1 MKPGTF
7 AKGQSGNPNGRPKK
21 TPEHYEVEALAR
33 DASPTA
39 IARLVHFM
47 KAKGDARASI
57 AACIAILDRAFGRP
71 AQEVRHKGHVTHEL
85 ENFAD
90 AQLASIIARGVARGG
105 GRSEGSGDRAASPG
119 RSSKP
124 H

>member
-1 MKPGTF
+1 MAFK
-7 AKGQSGNPNGRPKK
+7 KGESGNPNGRPKK

-33 DASPTA
+33 QASPTA

-47 KAKGDARASI
+47 KARGDPRASI
-57 AACIAILDRAFGRP
+57 AACVAILDRAFGRP

-90 AQLASIIARGVARGG
+90 SQLAAIVARGIARNG
-105 GRSEGSGDRAASPG
+105 GRGAGGEDRADQA
-119 RSSKP
+119 RRTNKP